1 MIYVKNNGLNTY
13 EPDIRALINSF
24 YPGEEIVHVSG
35 LESAVKHPADKDAF
49 KAVYLDVDRI
59 CHGIEREEDRFRDK
73 NNIKRAVYNALSE
86 LAGSKL
92 PWGTLTGIRPVRI
105 LERYGPVLKN
115 REELRAKLKEEF
127 LISED
132 KLRLS
137 ETIYDNELRALS
149 SIDYKNGY
157 SVYIGIP
164 FCPTRCVYC
173 SFTSYPLGLFEDK
186 LPDYIAAVEKEL
198 ASIERLERTE
208 GSVLYGKKLQTVY
221 VGGGTPSV
229 LSPELT
235 ARLIDGV
242 KVCLDTSWLKE
253 LTFEAGRPDTIDMDK
268 LTVLKQLGVDRISIN
283 PQTMNEGTLKAIG
296 REHSVDDIREAF
308 LLARK
313 AGFDNINMDVIAGL
327 PGEGIKEF
335 EHTLSEIGKLDPES
349 LTVHTLAVKRASR
362 LNMEGN
368 AWGGVERKGL
378 DKEGASDVSRMVEL
392 GKEYALKRGLEPY
405 YLYRQKNM
413 AGNLENT
420 GYARRGKESLYNI
433 LMMEEKHTVIGI
445 GAGSSTKLVAYD
457 GEAFKDNSVRRFEN
471 TKDLKSYLTETESLI
486 KKREAFFELQS

>member
-1 MIYVKNNGLNTY
+1 M
-13 EPDIRALINSF
+13 
-24 YPGEEIVHVSG
+24 
-35 LESAVKHPADKDAF
+35 
-49 KAVYLDVDRI
+49 
-59 CHGIEREEDRFRDK
+59 
-73 NNIKRAVYNALSE
+73 
-86 LAGSKL
+86 
-92 PWGTLTGIRPVRI
+92 
-105 LERYGPVLKN
+105 
-115 REELRAKLKEEF
+115 
-127 LISED
+127 
-132 KLRLS
+132 
-137 ETIYDNELRALS
+137 
-149 SIDYKNGY
+149 
-157 SVYIGIP
+157 
-164 FCPTRCVYC
+164 
-173 SFTSYPLGLFEDK
+173 FEDK
-186 LPDYIAAVEKEL
+186 LPYYIAAVEKEL
-198 ASIERLERTE
+198 ASIGRLESME

-327 PGEGIKEF
+327 PGEGVKEF

-378 DKEGASDVSRMVEL
+378 DKEGASEVSRMVEL

>member
-1 MIYVKNNGLNTY
+1 
-13 EPDIRALINSF
+13 
-24 YPGEEIVHVSG
+24 
-35 LESAVKHPADKDAF
+35 
-49 KAVYLDVDRI
+49 
-59 CHGIEREEDRFRDK
+59 
-73 NNIKRAVYNALSE
+73 
-86 LAGSKL
+86 
-92 PWGTLTGIRPVRI
+92 
-105 LERYGPVLKN
+105 
-115 REELRAKLKEEF
+115 
-127 LISED
+127 
-132 KLRLS
+132 
-137 ETIYDNELRALS
+137 
-149 SIDYKNGY
+149 
-157 SVYIGIP
+157 
-164 FCPTRCVYC
+164 
-173 SFTSYPLGLFEDK
+173 
-186 LPDYIAAVEKEL
+186 
-198 ASIERLERTE
+198 
-208 GSVLYGKKLQTVY
+208 
-221 VGGGTPSV
+221 
-229 LSPELT
+229 
-235 ARLIDGV
+235 
-242 KVCLDTSWLKE
+242 
-253 LTFEAGRPDTIDMDK
+253 
-268 LTVLKQLGVDRISIN
+268 
-283 PQTMNEGTLKAIG
+283 MNEGTLKAIG

-327 PGEGIKEF
+327 PGEGVKEF

-378 DKEGASDVSRMVEL
+378 DKEGASEVSRMVEL